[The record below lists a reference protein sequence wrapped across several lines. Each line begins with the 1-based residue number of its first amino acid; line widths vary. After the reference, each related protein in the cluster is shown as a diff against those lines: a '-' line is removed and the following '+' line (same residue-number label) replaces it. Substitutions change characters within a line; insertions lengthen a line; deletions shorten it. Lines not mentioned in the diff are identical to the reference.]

1 MFSLIPWDVRCAG
14 VLLIATLIAIFESMP
29 IIFVALYAMLC
40 AYIVVST
47 FNGEGEGEP

>member
-1 MFSLIPWDVRCAG
+1 MFSLIPWDVRCAS

-40 AYIVVST
+40 AYIIVSA
-47 FNGEGEGEP
+47 FSGAGE

>member
-14 VLLIATLIAIFESMP
+14 VLLIATSIAIFESMP

-40 AYIVVST
+40 AYIVVSA
-47 FNGEGEGEP
+47 FSDEGQ